1 MEHTGTAFR
10 RGSDRILGGVCSG
23 VAAEFH
29 VDPLWVRLGFVL
41 AAFVHGF
48 GVILY
53 VLLWLLMPEPAD
65 GAVPGRSGFDAMTA
79 DLRHLWTELRDQIG
93 GPGGSPTAPAPGDG
107 APASPAPSGPS
118 VQASR
123 SGGSLYLGLALIGIG
138 VIALANN
145 AGYIIW
151 EVWWPGILIGI
162 GVLLLIRNAN
172 RKT

>member
-1 MEHTGTAFR
+1 M
-10 RGSDRILGGVCSG
+10 
-23 VAAEFH
+23 
-29 VDPLWVRLGFVL
+29 
-41 AAFVHGF
+41 
-48 GVILY
+48 
-53 VLLWLLMPEPAD
+53 
-65 GAVPGRSGFDAMTA
+65 
-79 DLRHLWTELRDQIG
+79 
-93 GPGGSPTAPAPGDG
+93 
-107 APASPAPSGPS
+107 
-118 VQASR
+118 QASR